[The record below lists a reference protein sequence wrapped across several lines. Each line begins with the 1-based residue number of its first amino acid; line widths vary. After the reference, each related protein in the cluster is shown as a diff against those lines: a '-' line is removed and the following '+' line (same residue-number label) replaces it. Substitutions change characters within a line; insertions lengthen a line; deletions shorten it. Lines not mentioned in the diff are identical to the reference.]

1 MAKTEKMTDEELIS
15 LIDQHVT
22 DALGY
27 DDGISEQR
35 EKAMEYYYGLPFGN
49 EVEGRSQ
56 FVDSTVQDT
65 VEWLMPSLMR
75 VFASGDEVC
84 TFNPVGPEDSEVA
97 QQASSYVNHVLM
109 KENDGWSVI
118 YDFCKSALLQ
128 KVGFIKVW
136 WDESE
141 KIDREEYSGL
151 SDIEL
156 DALISDDSIEVIEH
170 TANDEEMED
179 QIATLH
185 DVVIHRDNSEGQ
197 VHIESVPPDEILVA
211 RMTKTIQDSHFVCH
225 RVRKTVTELREQ
237 GFDIDL
243 DEIRAGATD
252 KDTFSGE
259 RQARYRFD
267 SSDDFSFGSSDSLY
281 TDDESMQE
289 FWVYESYIRTD
300 FDGTGLAQIRKV
312 ISIGK
317 TILENEAVDTIP
329 FVSITPIR
337 MVGKFFGLSI
347 ADITMEL
354 QKIKSVLM
362 RNLMD
367 NAYNQNFGRYAVLEG
382 QVQLDDLLTQR
393 PGGVVRVKSPNA
405 VMPLATPT
413 LEPYSFQMLEY
424 LDGIRESRA
433 GVSKMS
439 QGLNENALTSH
450 TTATAVNQVMNAAQ
464 SRVELIARNFAETGI
479 KDLCRT
485 IYMLLLKHQDREKVV
500 KLRGQWIPV
509 NPSMWKDK
517 TDCTVSTGIGF
528 GSKDQQMAMLS
539 QMIQFASQAMA
550 GGLRIVNEQNMY
562 EMAKELV
569 KSMGF
574 ANYQDFLTDPSQIPP
589 QQPQP
594 TPEDQ
599 LKQAEVQIKGEE
611 LKIKQGELQLKAQK
625 LQQDAAEA
633 QVDAQLK
640 MAELKLEDEQKR
652 AVAIG
657 AT

>member
-1 MAKTEKMTDEELIS
+1 MTDEELIS

-27 DDGISEQR
+27 DDAISTQR

-65 VEWLMPSLMR
+65 VEWIMPSLMR

-109 KENDGWSVI
+109 KQNNGWSVI

-141 KIDREEYSGL
+141 KIDREQYSGL

-156 DALISDDSIEVIEH
+156 DALISDDNVEVIEH
-170 TANDEEMED
+170 TANEEEVMEG
-179 QIATLH
+179 QIVTLH

-197 VHIESVPPDEILVA
+197 VRVESVPPDEILIA

-237 GFDIDL
+237 GFEIDL

-252 KDTFSGE
+252 KDNFSGE

-267 SSDDFSFGSSDSLY
+267 SSDDIAFWGNDSLY
-281 TDDESMQE
+281 SDDESMQE
-289 FWVYESYIRTD
+289 FWVYESYIRAD
-300 FDGTGLAQIRKV
+300 YAGTGLAQINRV
-312 ISIGK
+312 ISVGK
-317 TILENEAVDTIP
+317 TILENEVVDIIP
-329 FVSITPIR
+329 FVSITPIP
-337 MVGKFFGLSI
+337 MVGKFFGLSV
-347 ADITMEL
+347 ADITMDL

-405 VMPLATPT
+405 VMPLQTPP

-424 LDGIRESRA
+424 LDGVRESRA

-464 SRVELIARNFAETGI
+464 SRVELIARNFAETGV

-485 IYMLLLKHQDREKVV
+485 IYMLLLKHQDREKVIQ
-500 KLRGQWIPV
+500 LRGQWIPV
-509 NPSMWKDK
+509 NPSMWKEK

-528 GSKDQQMAMLS
+528 GSKDQQMAALS
-539 QMIQFASQAMA
+539 QMLQFAGQAMS

-574 ANYQDFLTDPSQIPP
+574 ANYQDFLTDPSQIAP
-589 QQPQP
+589 QPSQP
-594 TPEDQ
+594 TPEEQ
-599 LKQAEVQIKGEE
+599 LQQAEVQIKGEE
-611 LKIKQGELQLKAQK
+611 LKIKAGELQLKQQK

-640 MAELKLEDEQKR
+640 VAELKLESEQNR

>member
-1 MAKTEKMTDEELIS
+1 MTDEELIS

-27 DDGISEQR
+27 DDAISTQR

-65 VEWLMPSLMR
+65 VEGIMPSLMR

-109 KENDGWSVI
+109 KQNNGWSVI

-141 KIDREEYSGL
+141 KIDREQYSGL

-156 DALISDDSIEVIEH
+156 DALISVDNVEVIEH
-170 TANDEEMED
+170 TANEEEVMEG
-179 QIATLH
+179 QIVTLH

-197 VHIESVPPDEILVA
+197 VRVESVPPDEILIA

-237 GFDIDL
+237 GFEIDL

-252 KDTFSGE
+252 KDNFSGE

-267 SSDDFSFGSSDSLY
+267 SSDDIAFWGNDSLY
-281 TDDESMQE
+281 SDDESMQE
-289 FWVYESYIRTD
+289 FWVYESYIRAD
-300 FDGTGLAQIRKV
+300 YAGTGLAQINRV
-312 ISIGK
+312 ISVGK
-317 TILENEAVDTIP
+317 TILENEVVDIIP
-329 FVSITPIR
+329 FVSITPIP
-337 MVGKFFGLSI
+337 MVGKFFGLSV
-347 ADITMEL
+347 ADITMDL

-405 VMPLATPT
+405 VMPLQTPP

-424 LDGIRESRA
+424 LDGVRESRA

-464 SRVELIARNFAETGI
+464 SRVELIARNFAETGV

-485 IYMLLLKHQDREKVV
+485 IYMLLLKHQDREKVIQ
-500 KLRGQWIPV
+500 LRGQWIPV
-509 NPSMWKDK
+509 NPSMWKEK

-528 GSKDQQMAMLS
+528 GSKDQQMAALS
-539 QMIQFASQAMA
+539 QMLQFAGQAMS

-574 ANYQDFLTDPSQIPP
+574 ANYQDFLTDPSQIAP
-589 QQPQP
+589 QPSQP
-594 TPEDQ
+594 TPEEQ
-599 LKQAEVQIKGEE
+599 LQQAEVQIKGEE
-611 LKIKQGELQLKAQK
+611 LKIKAGELQLKQQK

-640 MAELKLEDEQKR
+640 VAELKLESEQNR